1 MLDAVNTG
9 VLDMILLLSDAH
21 LSMPSFTY
29 SSNMVLV
36 DHLLYAG
43 LRIRC
48 GIVQPLGQAFYLGWL
63 GFLRGLVLQL
73 HRTNGR

>member
-1 MLDAVNTG
+1 
-9 VLDMILLLSDAH
+9 MILLLSDAH

-36 DHLLYAG
+36 EHLLYAG
-43 LRIRC
+43 LCIGC
-48 GIVQPLGQAFYLGWL
+48 GIVRPVGQVIYLGWL

-73 HRTNGR
+73 RVTNGR